1 MTAHDDHSPSSGPAW
16 HALLAPLPAGAAI
29 AGLEQLV
36 LDLSAGAGGLRVIL
50 VVLDG
55 AGQPISASDMVLY
68 RSDAAVGA
76 PAEIRQESLGG
87 RFEPDGT
94 FRGTRWRTVGLESL
108 EGGEPV
114 WDSTP
119 ADPSSADVSALRELV
134 SELVRRQPPRQ

>member
-1 MTAHDDHSPSSGPAW
+1 MTAHDDHSPSSRPPW

-29 AGLEQLV
+29 LGWEHLV
-36 LDLSAGAGGLRVIL
+36 LDLSAGSEGVRVIL
-50 VVLDG
+50 VVLDS

-68 RSDAAVGA
+68 RSAG
-76 PAEIRQESLGG
+76 AEIRQESLGG

-94 FRGTRWRTVGLESL
+94 FRGTRWRTVGLEPPD
-108 EGGEPV
+108 GEESA

-119 ADPSSADVSALRELV
+119 AEPSADDVSALRELV